1 MHDSNNYV
9 YPLHNNSTGLGQPS
23 RIWKNLYV
31 NEVFSS
37 TRIQSPFYENS
48 TTVTADYTVTNG
60 YNAMAAGPLTINS
73 GVTVTV
79 GSGETLTIV

>member
-1 MHDSNNYV
+1 M
-9 YPLHNNSTGLGQPS
+9 
-23 RIWKNLYV
+23 
-31 NEVFSS
+31 EVAAT

-48 TTVTADYTVTNG
+48 TTVSTNYTVTNG